1 MLTPLNMVS
10 FVLSLFVVDHQQRQW
25 RLSQHDSGSKTIWA
39 RLTQLSWLDPQPYQD
54 SRDSTWQRDTTAPAS
69 TPIGPDTVYAGWYG
83 RKKHRAMAKLEI
95 GDAFDMRKS
104 VVIVLLAWAVLGALL
119 LTYIARRMY
128 GWMLKA

>member
-1 MLTPLNMVS
+1 
-10 FVLSLFVVDHQQRQW
+10 
-25 RLSQHDSGSKTIWA
+25 
-39 RLTQLSWLDPQPYQD
+39 
-54 SRDSTWQRDTTAPAS
+54 
-69 TPIGPDTVYAGWYG
+69 
-83 RKKHRAMAKLEI
+83 MAKLEI